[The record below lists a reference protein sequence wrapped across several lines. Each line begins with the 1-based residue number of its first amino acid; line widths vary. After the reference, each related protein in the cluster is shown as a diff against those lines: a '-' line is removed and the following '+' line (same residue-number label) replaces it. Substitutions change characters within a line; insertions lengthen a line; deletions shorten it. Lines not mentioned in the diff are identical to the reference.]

1 MRRTLVT
8 GGLLA
13 VFAALLALFGDA
25 LGLEEIRSALLG
37 AALGAAL
44 GLVPGTDNPLG
55 RAAGFLV
62 GFVLGLVGYAL
73 RAGLLPDTGGG
84 RALAAFLVIAV
95 LTGICAATAGW
106 LPLWTGLLGV
116 AAIAGAYEY
125 AFALDPTAFTSQSVT
140 AATTVLLAA
149 AVGFL
154 VGAVGAAFTAGEEE
168 STGPKR
174 SLRETFGGGNK
185 PTESGDDAG
194 VQILDKPAEA

>member
-1 MRRTLVT
+1 MRRTLLT

-13 VFAALLALFGDA
+13 VFAALLAQFGSA

-44 GLVPGTDNPLG
+44 GLVPGHDNPLA
-55 RAAGFLV
+55 RASGFIV
-62 GFVLGLVGYAL
+62 GFALGFIGYAL

-84 RALAAFLVIAV
+84 RALAAFIVIIL
-95 LTGICAATAGW
+95 LTGVCAATLGW
-106 LPLWTGLLGV
+106 MPLWSGLLGI

-125 AFALDPTAFTSQSVT
+125 AFGLDPTAFTSQSVT

-154 VGAVGAAFTAGEEE
+154 VGAVGTAFAGDEEE
-168 STGPKR
+168 SRESKR
-174 SLRETFGGGNK
+174 PLSDRLGAKKT
-185 PTESGDDAG
+185 TEPGDNAG